1 MTRQWLQEWFITTTD
16 GCFSGKVL
24 IPNSDVVIDS
34 FSLQQGEVDV
44 DAVTGRHHD
53 EPDTVL
59 QNGVLIWKPRG
70 VDGPVLRCHVVPAR
84 S

>member
-16 GCFSGKVL
+16 GVSGKVL
-24 IPNSDVVIDS
+24 IPNSDVVVDS

-44 DAVTGRHHD
+44 DAMTRRHHD

-59 QNGVLIWKPRG
+59 QNGVLVRKARG
-70 VDGPVLRCHVVPAR
+70 IDGPVLRCHIIPAR